1 MRESTLASHLTPLT
15 SNAGS
20 RPASTA
26 EPATSNDVYAFA
38 VRSRFVIANGMVDE
52 VRAAFRSRPHLVDA
66 APGFVNMAVL
76 SPSDRPEEI
85 WLMTYWT
92 DRQSYVDW
100 HASHLYHASH
110 AGIPKGL
117 KLIGAE
123 TEIRQLDVVCT

>member
-1 MRESTLASHLTPLT
+1 MNESHLACPRPLWDPDGDVH
-15 SNAGS
+15 AG
-20 RPASTA
+20 PAANPIPSD
-26 EPATSNDVYAFA
+26 EVPAFA
-38 VRSRFVIANGMVDE
+38 VRSRFVIANGMVE
-52 VRAAFRSRPHLVDA
+52 QVRAAFRNRPHLVDA
-66 APGFVNMAVL
+66 APGFVNMVVL

-100 HASHLYHASH
+100 HSSHQYHASH
-110 AGIPKGL
+110 GGIPKGL

>member
-1 MRESTLASHLTPLT
+1 MQVPFGAGVRPGPEAAPAALTANP
-15 SNAGS
+15 
-20 RPASTA
+20 
-26 EPATSNDVYAFA
+26 VFA
-38 VRSRFVIANGMVDE
+38 VRSRFVIANGMIEE

-66 APGFVNMAVL
+66 APGFVNMSVL
-76 SPSDRPEEI
+76 SPVDRPEEI

-92 DRQSYVDW
+92 DRQSYVAW
-100 HASHLYHASH
+100 HGSHTYRDSH